1 MWLCPCPSSN
11 HAGMVAPDARQLV
24 RNAQEVSQQQGVSHH
39 CSSSGATS
47 IQNWKHW
54 NPFLSEWPLIKSNS
68 PATLSFPDM
77 RPESCCIP
85 DKSWKRSC
93 SSITSDVLMHFP
105 SGPPTLAPFIHSHIR
120 NKALLPVLRSWHKC
134 LWCDPRTL
142 QQQLA
147 IAHTPQGKWGRR
159 GEAPPNAWAQSST
172 CNRPP

>member
-1 MWLCPCPSSN
+1 MPSWWLKSAASENHTLVENRRSSCEIWVAMWLCPCPSSN

-105 SGPPTLAPFIHSHIR
+105 SGPPTLAPRGRPLSTVR
-120 NKALLPVLRSWHKC
+120 LP
-134 LWCDPRTL
+134 
-142 QQQLA
+142 
-147 IAHTPQGKWGRR
+147 
-159 GEAPPNAWAQSST
+159 
-172 CNRPP
+172 